1 MSVKKSS
8 KQKNTRHHLNTAP
21 AIAKKHSKKA
31 KLQNNDLRTQLD
43 KTTGLV
49 GAAQLFASPPK
60 KPIANRTLT
69 EKKKLETDK
78 TVEEDMLALISMK
91 LSSTNAH

>member
-21 AIAKKHSKKA
+21 TIAKKHSKKA
-31 KLQNNDLRTQLD
+31 QLKNNDLRTQLD

-49 GAAQLFASPPK
+49 GAAHLFASQPK
-60 KPIANRTLT
+60 KPTAQKGQEKTKVET
-69 EKKKLETDK
+69 ERV
-78 TVEEDMLALISMK
+78 VEEDMLALISMK

>member
-31 KLQNNDLRTQLD
+31 QLQNNDLRTQLD

-49 GAAQLFASPPK
+49 GAAQLFAKKPTPK
-60 KPIANRTLT
+60 KGQEKTTVET
-69 EKKKLETDK
+69 ERV
-78 TVEEDMLALISMK
+78 VEEDMLALISMK

>member
-31 KLQNNDLRTQLD
+31 QLQNNDLRTQLD

-49 GAAQLFASPPK
+49 GAAQLFAK
-60 KPIANRTLT
+60 KSTAKKGQEKTKIET
-69 EKKKLETDK
+69 ERV
-78 TVEEDMLALISMK
+78 VEVDMLALISMK

>member
-31 KLQNNDLRTQLD
+31 QLQNNDLRTQLD
-43 KTTGLV
+43 KTTGLI
-49 GAAQLFASPPK
+49 GAAQLFAKKPTPK
-60 KPIANRTLT
+60 KEEKTQVET
-69 EKKKLETDK
+69 ERV
-78 TVEEDMLALISMK
+78 VEEDMLALISMK